1 MTKRI
6 PIISFFSGGGFMD
19 MGFINAGFDVVFAN
33 EFDKTFAKLHDE
45 GISSWSKG
53 KNRKPCLISSTN
65 SLTELSPKIILK
77 KAFPDGTPQLWGII
91 GGPPCQDFT
100 MNGEG
105 KGFQGQRGKM
115 THIFYNRI
123 RKMKPAFFVMENVVG
138 LLMRKETKQILD
150 MLLFNNISN
159 DYYIDRKTLNALEY
173 GVPQYRQRVFIV
185 GLRKDI
191 FQLDN
196 NKTSSIEDI
205 LSFSFPWPKPKYPN
219 ARFNY
224 KWPVQNPFGYKNV
237 IKPSDIPDELCVET
251 CLHSAEDLP
260 NGNEYFL
267 LMKDVD
273 LRKTINEGDTQ
284 RRSFKRLHRYRFSPT
299 TCFGN
304 NEVFLHPYKNR
315 RLTVRESLRIQSVED
330 SYVWSEGLLSS
341 KFKIISNGV
350 PVKLAQAVAEELYK
364 LLKCLE
370 HNRFDG

>member
-1 MTKRI
+1 MAKRI

-45 GISSWSKG
+45 GISSWSKS
-53 KNRKPCLISSTN
+53 KKRKPCLISSTS
-65 SLTELSPKIILK
+65 SLTELSPEIILK
-77 KAFPDGTPQLWGII
+77 KAFPNGAPQLWGII

-138 LLMRKETKQILD
+138 LLMRKEAKQILD

-159 DYYIDRKTLNALEY
+159 DYYIDRKTLNALEF

-185 GLRKDI
+185 GLRKDV

-196 NKTSSIEDI
+196 IKISSSEDI

-224 KWPVQNPFGYKNV
+224 NWPVQNPFGYKDV
-237 IKPSDIPDELCVET
+237 IKPSDIPYELCVET
-251 CLHSAEDLP
+251 CIHSAEELP

-267 LMKDVD
+267 LMKNAD

-315 RLTVRESLRIQSVED
+315 RLTVRESLRIQSVDD
-330 SYVWSEGLLSS
+330 SYVWSEGLLTS

-350 PVKLAQAVAEELYK
+350 PVKLAQAVAEELHK
-364 LLKCLE
+364 LLK
-370 HNRFDG
+370 GK